1 MELKLEQEYINGFMP
16 MLETELTQE
25 ETLEAIVP
33 DAYPDILRVIDC
45 GGQVMLTGKNIHDA
59 EVTVT
64 GTVRAWLLYQ
74 PEDGQSVR
82 HMELTV
88 PFTARTTA
96 PGADSSCRCV
106 AQPRLRGM
114 DIRALNPRKILVRAD
129 LALALELYA
138 ASQTSVCSGIESL
151 PEDGIQHRTQEQSI
165 YTTPAVQEK
174 EFSIYD
180 EIRLAVNGDQP
191 PRLLCAQACPICTE
205 SRIIGNKFV
214 FKGEVRLQLR
224 LLCDG
229 QICSQNTSVS
239 FSQIMEVSDVGEGAD
254 AQVELCMTGLELSP
268 SGDDARA
275 LTVSMDILAQS
286 VIREQLRVQVLED
299 AYSTEYPL
307 QLQRENWEPEQ
318 LTERTT
324 RTQNLREVLEVIDG
338 VNAVIDAQAEFIGVE
353 VRRRDSAFEPE
364 GQVRVRVL
372 YLDEE
377 EQLRCVSR
385 VLNTSVRL
393 EAPAGTHCRC
403 RCISPGDIYATPA
416 AGGIEV
422 RLSIPFN
429 LMLTTKAS
437 VPVITQ
443 VQPGQLS
450 TDRACPRP
458 SVVLRSAV
466 PGETLWDIAKAYSTT
481 CEQIRKANALDTNE
495 LPLGQML
502 LIPGTC

>member
-25 ETLEAIVP
+25 EPLEAIVP
-33 DAYPDILRVIDC
+33 DAYPDILRVVDC
-45 GGQVMLTGKNIHDA
+45 GGQVMLTGKDMHDG
-59 EVTVT
+59 EVSVT

-74 PEDGQSVR
+74 PEDGQSIR
-82 HMELTV
+82 HMELTI

-96 PGADSSCRCV
+96 PGVDSSCRCV

-114 DIRALNPRKILVRAD
+114 DIRTLNPRKILVRAD
-129 LALALELYA
+129 LAMALELYA
-138 ASQTSVCSGIESL
+138 ASQTAVCSGIEAL
-151 PEDGIQHRTQEQSI
+151 PEDGIQQRMQEHSI

-180 EIRLAVNGDQP
+180 EIRLAANGDQS

-224 LLCDG
+224 LLADG
-229 QICSQNTSVS
+229 QVCSQNTSVS

-286 VIREQLRVQVLED
+286 VIREQLRVPVLED
-299 AYSTEYPL
+299 AYSTVCPL
-307 QLQRENWEPEQ
+307 QLQRESWEPEQ

-324 RTQNLREVLEVIDG
+324 RTQNLREVLEVTDS
-338 VNAVIDAQAEFIGVE
+338 VNTVIDAQAEIIGVDI
-353 VRRRDSAFEPE
+353 RRRDNAFEPE

-393 EAPAGTHCRC
+393 ETPVGAHCRC
-403 RCISPGDIYATPA
+403 RCINPSDVYASPT

-422 RLSIPFN
+422 RLNIPFN
-429 LMLTTKAS
+429 LTLTTKAS
-437 VPVITQ
+437 VPVIAQ
-443 VQPGQLS
+443 VQPGQHS
-450 TDRACPRP
+450 NDCARTKA
-458 SVVLRSAV
+458 SVVLRAAA
-466 PGETLWDIAKAYSTT
+466 PGEKLWDIAKAYSTT
-481 CEQIRKANALDTNE
+481 CEQIQKANGMEADE

-502 LIPGTC
+502 LIPGAC

>member
-33 DAYPDILRVIDC
+33 DAYPDILRVVDC
-45 GGQVMLTGKNIHDA
+45 GGQVILTGKDVHDGD
-59 EVTVT
+59 VSVT
-64 GTVRAWLLYQ
+64 GTVRAWMLYQ
-74 PEDGQSVR
+74 PEDGQSIR
-82 HMELTV
+82 HMELTI
-88 PFTARTTA
+88 PFTARTMA
-96 PGADSSCRCV
+96 PGADSGCRCV
-106 AQPRLRGM
+106 AQPRLRGV

-129 LALALELYA
+129 LALMLELYA
-138 ASQTSVCSGIESL
+138 PSQTAVCSGIVGL
-151 PEDGIQHRTQEQSI
+151 PEDGIQQRMQEHSV

-180 EIRLAVNGDQP
+180 EVRLSVNGEQQ

-205 SRIIGNKFV
+205 SRVIGNKFV

-224 LLCDG
+224 LLSDG

-239 FSQIMEVSDVGEGAD
+239 FSQIMEVSDVGESAD

-286 VIREQLRVQVLED
+286 VIREQMRVQVLED
-299 AYSTEYPL
+299 AYSTLCPL

-318 LTERTT
+318 LKERTT
-324 RTQNLREVLEVIDG
+324 RTQNLREVLEVTDS
-338 VNAVIDAQAEFIGVE
+338 VNSVIDAQAEIIGVDI
-353 VRRRDSAFEPE
+353 RRRDNAFEPE
-364 GQVRVRVL
+364 GQIRVRVL

-385 VLNTSVRL
+385 ILSTSARV
-393 EAPAGTHCRC
+393 EASDGTSCRC
-403 RCISPGDIYATPA
+403 RCVSPGDVYASPA

-429 LMLTTKAS
+429 ILLTAKAT

-443 VQPGQLS
+443 AQPGQINADC
-450 TDRACPRP
+450 TRTRP
-458 SVVLRSAV
+458 SVVLRAAA
-466 PGETLWDIAKAYSTT
+466 PGEKLWDIAKAYSTT
-481 CEQIRKANALDTNE
+481 CEQIRKANAMDTDE